1 MRLLMLLHSKEI
13 RKDTSVQ
20 AMYLTYGSWDGLRS
34 RSSKLSDLML
44 ISQRLKKSIGSSA
57 IQQYGHWSEQNRI
70 IRDENAFSSCCCCV
84 CLDCIAML
92 LLFIRVNERF
102 LVQLLFSRIQ

>member
-1 MRLLMLLHSKEI
+1 MKKFEI

-44 ISQRLKKSIGSSA
+44 ISQRLEKSIEVVA
-57 IQQYGHWSEQNRI
+57 TCAVQQYGHWSEQNRI
-70 IRDENAFSSCCCCV
+70 IRDENAFSSS
-84 CLDCIAML
+84 LDCIAML

-102 LVQLLFSRIQ
+102 LVQLLFSLIQ